1 MIGGIS
7 ETLYQSGY
15 AFPRETSATGDKSF
29 GDLLAANQAQQ
40 AESDIVIP
48 DKWITGRGQGWGIDV
63 AVEFLRDKMGID
75 VSEREP
81 THKITDEQKE
91 WLASRHD
98 LDNIHNY
105 TINTPEKQNFLADLV
120 YLNVYTPD
128 EARHLTLVSFPAHTG
143 RVCRVDGVDGGG
155 IFSSANASNFAEII
169 AGTIDAQR
177 SIIEYIQAK
186 YSDPAR
192 SEKEDWEFIQKASA
206 FLENKTEC
214 YNTLLDLFE

>member
-1 MIGGIS
+1 MISEIS

-15 AFPRETSATGDKSF
+15 AFPREINVTGDKSF
-29 GDLLAANQAQQ
+29 GDLIAASQAQQ
-40 AESDIVIP
+40 AEGDVVIP
-48 DKWITGRGQGWGIDV
+48 DKWITDRGQGRGIDV
-63 AVEFLRDKMGID
+63 AVEFMRDKMKID
-75 VSEREP
+75 FSEREP

-120 YLNVYTPD
+120 YLNIYTPD
-128 EARHLTLVSFPAHTG
+128 EARTLTLVSFPAHTG
-143 RVCRVDGVDGGG
+143 RVGRVDGVNDNG
-155 IFSSANASNFAEII
+155 FFHRNAGNFAEMV

-192 SEKEDWEFIQKASA
+192 SEKEDWEFIREASA

-214 YNTLLDLFE
+214 YNTLLDLFK